1 MLMSRLAQGLNVAG
15 KFIDRIRTIVQMTPY
30 LLPPANAPQ
39 VNDYRA
45 TTEQMYKWDMEVSL
59 LMMSLGSSGPYE
71 NSEEA
76 LQRTL
81 CFDGGPFYQPASPEI
96 SEAFKAWRQR
106 IQLAHQFYSSSRF
119 ASLRTAFLFLLN
131 VSFLSYGMRLLLA
144 RQASLYGAFRWLLVW
159 AIAQP
164 LERCLCTMI
173 DRTALALDRNVIDV
187 GKLQTQVDELAQR
200 CRPFEQLFGR
210 FTLGR
215 RFCVTERGYMGWV
228 SLAAQQGDEIASLA
242 GTNILFALRKEKTGF
257 YLMGDCY
264 LQGLMEGEA
273 YTLEGAEEVY
283 IRII

>member
-30 LLPPANAPQ
+30 FLSLANARQ
-39 VNDYRA
+39 VNDYRT
-45 TTEQMYKWDMEVSL
+45 TTEQMYKWDTEVSL
-59 LMMSLGSSGPYE
+59 LIMSLGSSGPYE
-71 NSEEA
+71 NPEEA
-76 LQRTL
+76 LRRTL

-96 SEAFKAWRQR
+96 SEASKAWRQW
-106 IQLAHQFYSSSRF
+106 IQLAPQFYSSSRF
-119 ASLRTAFLFLLN
+119 ASLRTALLILLN

-144 RQASLYGAFRWLLVW
+144 RQASLYDAFRWLPVW
-159 AIAQP
+159 ATAQ
-164 LERCLCTMI
+164 RCLCMMI
-173 DRTALALDRNVIDV
+173 DRIALALGRNVTDV
-187 GKLQTQVDELAQR
+187 GKLQTQLNELAQR
-200 CRPFEQLFGR
+200 YRPFEQLFGR
-210 FTLGR
+210 FTAGR
-215 RFCVTERGYMGWV
+215 RFCITERGYMGWV

-242 GTNILFALRKEKTGF
+242 GTNILFALRKGKTGF